1 MAEALADKADLRM
14 LARKVSH
21 DQFEMACDDLSRG
34 LEHALG
40 KLNVQVHKES
50 VLDTIKVDPY
60 TTEIWRYRL
69 KKASK
74 RIFIC
79 TNSRYKCS

>member
-1 MAEALADKADLRM
+1 MLLEQIELLKTIKLDREDMAEAMAEKADLRM

-40 KLNVQVHKES
+40 KLHMQVG
-50 VLDTIKVDPY
+50 
-60 TTEIWRYRL
+60 
-69 KKASK
+69 KKG
-74 RIFIC
+74 
-79 TNSRYKCS
+79 